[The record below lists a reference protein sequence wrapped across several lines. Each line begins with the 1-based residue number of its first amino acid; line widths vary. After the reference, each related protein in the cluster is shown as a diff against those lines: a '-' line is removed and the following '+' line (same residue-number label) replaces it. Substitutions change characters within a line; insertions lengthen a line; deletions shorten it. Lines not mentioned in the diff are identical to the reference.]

1 MRLCTDHH
9 EVFEALRFL
18 ECDPE
23 ICGGGDEDVV
33 FSIKADNSRYQ
44 ILAGSLVDQ
53 YASPQAVAASLY
65 ERLTMLSLSDF
76 PRAPLIHAASLRRE
90 DGGWFSSARK
100 VREKPRSP

>member
-1 MRLCTDHH
+1 MFEVVARTWSSRVRLRTDHY

-33 FSIKADNSRYQ
+33 FSIEADSLRYQ
-44 ILAGSLVDQ
+44 ILASESSVDQ

-65 ERLTMLSLSDF
+65 EKLTMLSLPIF
-76 PRAPLIHAASLRRE
+76 HLHL
-90 DGGWFSSARK
+90 
-100 VREKPRSP
+100 